1 MKAFELP
8 AETKAATGFTHK
20 FIVTAEDLTESTADT
35 DQTIELLA
43 LPAGSVVTNAAFRLV
58 TAFKDASDSAL
69 NDTKIQLGDNDDD
82 DEYIAATQINENGT
96 EVLYAAAAP
105 ASVPFAYVAAKKLEL
120 LVESMTA
127 KSLSDIDTG
136 ELHIFAGV
144 TKLASL

>member
-20 FIVTAEDLTESTADT
+20 FIVTHEDLTESTADT

-43 LPAGSVVTNAAFRLV
+43 LPAGSVVTNAAYRLV
-58 TAFKDASDSAL
+58 TPFADASDSAL

-82 DEYIAATQINENGT
+82 DEYIAQTQVNENG
-96 EVLYAAAAP
+96 EVSFKAAAP
-105 ASVPFAYVAAKKLEL
+105 ASVPFAYVADKKLEL